1 MGDGFNTVGAID
13 AGSRARDQAKPI
25 RDGAGVPLDRDGAL
39 TGIALTGGFVASHGF
54 AKRNACSALIGR
66 STLRLHVKQWCGK
79 NYRFDNSPPLGTLHK
94 SIDVAYAKYKML
106 LGDSL

>member
-1 MGDGFNTVGAID
+1 
-13 AGSRARDQAKPI
+13 
-25 RDGAGVPLDRDGAL
+25 
-39 TGIALTGGFVASHGF
+39 
-54 AKRNACSALIGR
+54 
-66 STLRLHVKQWCGK
+66 LHVKQWCGK